1 MANRR
6 VEAVTDFTSL
16 VFKIF
21 ADGYCS
27 REIKGCLLLTSKAV
41 TNLGRVLKSREL
53 VLPRKV
59 HIVKAIV
66 FPVVVY
72 RCESWTIKKPEP
84 WRIDSFKLW
93 CWRRLLRVPW
103 TSRRAKAKENQPCIF
118 IGRIDAEAE
127 APILWPPDLKSW
139 LIRKDPDAEK
149 DWRQEEKRTEDE
161 MVGWHHRLNGHEFE
175 QAPGDG

>member
-1 MANRR
+1 M
-6 VEAVTDFTSL
+6 TM
-16 VFKIF
+16 
-21 ADGYCS
+21 
-27 REIKGCLLLTSKAV
+27 
-41 TNLGRVLKSREL
+41 
-53 VLPRKV
+53 V

-139 LIRKDPDAEK
+139 LTGKDPGAGK
-149 DWRQEEKRTEDE
+149 DLGQEEKRVTEDE
-161 MVGWHHRLNGHEFE
+161 IASRTQWTWIWANSGRQWKACCSPWGRK
-175 QAPGDG
+175 DGTGLSDWTTTSCF

>member
-59 HIVKAIV
+59 HIAKAMV
-66 FPVVVY
+66 FTVVTY
-72 RCESWTIKKPEP
+72 RYKSCNIKTAEC
-84 WRIDSFKLW
+84 RIIEAFKL
-93 CWRRLLRVPW
+93 
-103 TSRRAKAKENQPCIF
+103 
-118 IGRIDAEAE
+118 
-127 APILWPPDLKSW
+127 
-139 LIRKDPDAEK
+139 
-149 DWRQEEKRTEDE
+149 
-161 MVGWHHRLNGHEFE
+161 
-175 QAPGDG
+175 

>member
-53 VLPRKV
+53 VLWSV
-59 HIVKAIV
+59 HMS
-66 FPVVVY
+66 Y
-72 RCESWTIKKPEP
+72 TDE
-84 WRIDSFKLW
+84 
-93 CWRRLLRVPW
+93 
-103 TSRRAKAKENQPCIF
+103 RAGP
-118 IGRIDAEAE
+118 
-127 APILWPPDLKSW
+127 
-139 LIRKDPDAEK
+139 
-149 DWRQEEKRTEDE
+149 
-161 MVGWHHRLNGHEFE
+161 
-175 QAPGDG
+175 